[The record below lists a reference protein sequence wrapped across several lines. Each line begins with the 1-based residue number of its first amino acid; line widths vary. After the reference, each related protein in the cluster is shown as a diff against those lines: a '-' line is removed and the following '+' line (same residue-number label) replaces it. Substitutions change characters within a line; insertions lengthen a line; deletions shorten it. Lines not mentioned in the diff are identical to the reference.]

1 MTAPFN
7 HRQSNT
13 CAVSRSGC
21 THKVSAFARR
31 VPPLPRAAYTAMLS
45 NEVIMR
51 SQNTHVAAKDV
62 NWSILRQLLP
72 YLFEFRSRIVLAL
85 LCLIGAKLASVGL
98 PFILKYLVDDLDT
111 GSDSGKL
118 MLLPLGLLLAYGV
131 VRFSNV
137 LLGELR
143 DTLFGRVTERAMRRV
158 GLRVFEHLHAL
169 DLEFHLNRR
178 TGGLSRDI
186 ERGTNGISFL
196 LRFMV
201 FNIVPTFLEIGLVI
215 VLLGIN
221 YTAWFALIVLVAVA
235 SYVAFSVMATEW
247 RTRFVREANE
257 AESRTSTRAVDS
269 LLNFETVKYFGNEGF
284 EANHYDGELASWE
297 GARRRNRLSLFVLNG
312 GQAFIIAAAMTS
324 AMVLAAQQVV
334 VGAMTIGDFV
344 LINAFMM
351 QIFMP
356 LNFLGF
362 VYREMKGSMAN
373 IEAMFSLLDQVPAVQ
388 DKPDAKV
395 LTVPRGAIRFE
406 QVQFAYD
413 PQRPILQGLSFAV
426 QPRQKVAIVG
436 SSGAGKS
443 TIFKL
448 LFRFYDVNGGR
459 ILIDDQDIRDVTQA
473 SLREVIG
480 VVPQDAVLFN
490 MSIGDNIRYGRV
502 DATDEDV
509 AQAVQMAHLSAF
521 IDSLPKG
528 LDTLVGERG
537 LKLSGGEKQR
547 VAIARTILKRPP
559 ILVFDEATSSLD
571 SKSERSILQ
580 AIREIASDHTSLVIA
595 HRLSTI
601 VDADEIIVLD
611 NGRLVEQGTHTALLM
626 QGGKYAALWA
636 LQQAEARE
644 KR

>member
-1 MTAPFN
+1 
-7 HRQSNT
+7 
-13 CAVSRSGC
+13 
-21 THKVSAFARR
+21 
-31 VPPLPRAAYTAMLS
+31 
-45 NEVIMR
+45 MR
-51 SQNTHVAAKDV
+51 SQKTDVAAKEI
-62 NWSILRQLLP
+62 NWSILRQLMP
-72 YLFEFRSRIVLAL
+72 YLFEFRSRILLAL

-98 PFILKYLVDDLDT
+98 PFILKHLVDDLE
-111 GSDSGKL
+111 SGTDAGQL
-118 MLLPLGLLLAYGV
+118 MILPLGLLLAYGV

-137 LLGELR
+137 LFGELR

-221 YTAWFALIVLVAVA
+221 YTPWFAVIVFVAVA
-235 SYVAFSVMATEW
+235 SYVGFSVMATEW

-284 EANHYDGELASWE
+284 EASHYDGELASWE

-312 GQAFIIAAAMTS
+312 GQAFIIAGAMTS

-373 IEAMFSLLDQVPAVQ
+373 IEAMFSLLDQVPAIR
-388 DKPDAKV
+388 DNTDAKTLAV
-395 LTVPRGAIRFE
+395 RAGEIRFE

-413 PQRPILQGLSFAV
+413 PERPILQGLSFTV
-426 QPRQKVAIVG
+426 RPRQKLAIVG

-448 LFRFYDVNGGR
+448 LFRFYDVGSGR
-459 ILIDDQDIRDVTQA
+459 ILIDGQDIRDVSQA
-473 SLREVIG
+473 SLRDAIG
-480 VVPQDAVLFN
+480 VVPQDTVLFN

-502 DATDEDV
+502 DASDEDV
-509 AQAVQMAHLSAF
+509 AQAVQMAHLDTF
-521 IDSLPKG
+521 IGSLPKG

-571 SKSERSILQ
+571 SRSERSILQ

-601 VDADEIIVLD
+601 VDADDIIVLD
-611 NGRLVEQGTHTALLM
+611 NGRLVEQGTHAQLLM
-626 QGGKYAALWA
+626 LGGKYASLWA
-636 LQQAEARE
+636 MQQAEAKE
-644 KR
+644 KG